1 MRGGDGRMVPPA
13 KKDRMNFPFLP
24 LLVTLL
30 LVSVPVMAIISSSV
44 TEEVDFASLDGQT
57 AIITFNLEPTAAAAL
72 TDADLQT
79 RCRIAAPA
87 ADCKPWRDTSTGRI
101 IFTVNDE
108 PAFGIEEIG
117 WEDVWGEDGV
127 RVRLSHE
134 YRSRQFTLAPGMLAQ
149 KRELSIRYPAYRAVV
164 EDVRD
169 SPTLST
175 FTVSGKNNPLDI
187 PSSVKELAGAL
198 VIGDAFNIPRLQGSL
213 CIAAI
218 MQSGEARP
226 ALSAVSPACDPFVLP
241 TTGLLVEEGAEL
253 VLIAIDTWG
262 DLPRISTARTP
273 LESTRADLTVS
284 VDVGSTTV
292 TGSSFEVDLSVDGDV
307 DRCEVTVLDLEGHR
321 WDELDLASCDNVRL
335 GTAGLVPGDYLVRA
349 RATRGDST
357 STGTATFT
365 FAETGEGTV
374 EITTDKDVYSPGEN
388 LAVFPTGEG
397 ELCEVTITDSDGN
410 IVTRTSSGGCEPADL
425 ELEEELDPGMYEVEM
440 EVYQGGEKVA
450 TGIKTFEI
458 VDWRPRQDSVHSD
471 LCFGGSLPVLDTS
484 IPCIGPRMTCHPTS
498 SAFPLCLCFDENGMP
513 RDVCEYQDTC
523 LPMPGSATA
532 CSSPSAST
540 SPFTVVRTRGA
551 CVAKRGVETLSCVEV
566 GEICSGTCVCLD
578 PSDQALSP
586 CTAGQVCTLAGCQL
600 PDFTFEVKDFKP
612 IHVRTNDM
620 GDGVALTWTGVVK
633 MDDRVADKRVHEEL
647 EASSFLGG
655 TGGPPPGI
663 SFDGSVNEWTFT
675 TAFNHTL
682 APGRYDA
689 FLMLNVGDDMHLVRR
704 PFEVWYPLEQ
714 SEMDIEVISV
724 APRRLSRASVEH
736 GATVRLG
743 LRITDTG
750 DKDIPYVPVSAMTAH
765 LGGGDST
772 VRADVTS
779 ATYDRHT
786 GTWTVV
792 VYLHGE
798 STEADHLTL
807 AVNHLGRTG
816 QARTQL
822 EVLEHVPL
830 SMRILS
836 VEPGTKERPL
846 FLLLA
851 GLGFD
856 MDVLMDLEGGET
868 IDKDSFSVR
877 VGAHDVSDTV
887 AFVYRTSVGVRL
899 HLSAIRL
906 CPTPEH
912 AMPLD
917 VVVTVRDNTGDETSD
932 TTRVQLSGN
941 PGNWRNLEGVVC

>member
-1 MRGGDGRMVPPA
+1 MWLHLRTTEEMIMVA
-13 KKDRMNFPFLP
+13 RRSRSSA
-24 LLVTLL
+24 LLVAFM
-30 LVSVPVMAIISSSV
+30 LVMSPAFGLMAFSV
-44 TEEVDFASLDGQT
+44 TEDVDFASLDKQT
-57 AIITFNLEPTAAAAL
+57 ATIIFELQPSAAAAL
-72 TDADLQT
+72 TDADLRT
-79 RCRIAAPA
+79 RCNIAAPA
-87 ADCKPWRDTSTGRI
+87 SDCEPWRDIATGRI
-101 IFTVNDE
+101 IFTVNDD
-108 PAFGIEEIG
+108 PTFGVDELV
-117 WEDVWGEDGV
+117 WEDVWGEAGI
-127 RVRLSHE
+127 RVRLSYE
-134 YRSRQFTLAPGMLAQ
+134 YRPRQFTLAPGLLAEE
-149 KRELSIRYPAYRAVV
+149 RELSIRYPAYRAIV

-169 SPTLST
+169 QLTLST
-175 FTVSGKNNPLDI
+175 FTVSGKDGPMDM
-187 PSSVKELAGAL
+187 PSSVADLAGSL

-218 MQSGEARP
+218 IQSGETRP
-226 ALSAVSPACDPFVLP
+226 ALSAVSPDCEPFLLP

-253 VLIAIDTWG
+253 ALIAIDTWG
-262 DLPRISTARTP
+262 DIPRISSARTP
-273 LESTRADLTVS
+273 LAATSARIAVA
-284 VDVGSTTV
+284 VGVTSATV
-292 TGSSFEVDLSVDGDV
+292 TGPSFDVDISVDGEV

-321 WDELDLASCDNVRL
+321 WDELDLTTCDSVRL
-335 GTAGLVPGDYLVRA
+335 GTAGLVPGDYMIRVRA
-349 RATRGDST
+349 THGELT
-357 STGTATFT
+357 GTGTAAFT
-365 FAETGEGTV
+365 FADTGEGTV
-374 EITTDKDVYSPGEN
+374 EITTDKDVYSAGEN
-388 LAVFPTGEG
+388 LAVFPAGEG
-397 ELCEVTITDSDGN
+397 ELCEVTVTDSDGN
-410 IVTRTSSGGCEPADL
+410 VVTRTSSGGCEPADI
-425 ELEEELDPGMYEVEM
+425 ELEDELDPGMYEVEM
-440 EVYQGGEKVA
+440 EVYQGGEIVA
-450 TGIKTFEI
+450 TGVKTVEI
-458 VDWRPRQDSVHSD
+458 VDWRPRQGSMHSD
-471 LCFGGSLPVLDTS
+471 LCFGGTLPVLDTS
-484 IPCIGPRMTCHPTS
+484 IPCIGPRMVCHPTS
-498 SAFPLCLCFDENGMP
+498 AAFPLCLCFDENGMP

-540 SPFTVVRTRGA
+540 SPFTVIRTRGT
-551 CVAKRGVETLSCVEV
+551 CVAKRGLETLSCVEV

-586 CTAGQVCTLAGCQL
+586 CTAGQVCTLAGCQQ
-600 PDFTFEVKDFKP
+600 PEFTFEVKEFKP
-612 IHVRTNDM
+612 IHVRTDAM
-620 GDGVALTWTGVVK
+620 SDGVSLTWTGVVK
-633 MDDRVADKRVHEEL
+633 MGDRVDDKRVHEEL

-655 TGGPPPGI
+655 TGGPLPGI
-663 SFDGSVNEWTFT
+663 SYDGSLNEWTFS

-689 FLMLNVGDDMHLVRR
+689 FLMLSVGDNMHLVRR

-714 SEMDIEVISV
+714 SEIGIEVISV
-724 APRRLSRASVEH
+724 APRRVSRAAVEN

-743 LRITDTG
+743 MRITDTEG
-750 DKDIPYVPVSAMTAH
+750 EEVPYVPVSAMTAH
-765 LGGGDST
+765 LGGGERS

-792 VYLHGE
+792 VYLQGE
-798 STEADHLTL
+798 STDADHLTL

-822 EVLEHVPL
+822 DVLEHVPL

-836 VEPGTKERPL
+836 VEPGTRERPL

-856 MDVLMDLEGGET
+856 MDILMDLEGGET
-868 IDKDSFSVR
+868 ITQDSFSVR
-877 VGAHDVSDTV
+877 IGAHEVSDTV

-917 VVVTVRDNTGDETSD
+917 VVVTVRDNTGDEASD
-932 TTRVQLSGN
+932 TTRIQLSGN